1 MINKILDYY
10 RNADYDFRHFAFEA
24 DPLKS
29 RFNEWVDYYRMK
41 WAISKAIEARSILEI
56 GVRYGYSAHAF
67 LSGSPQAEY
76 IGVDADEPSF
86 GGDIGAVDW
95 AREALQKEGF
105 SVEIIKSNTQ
115 KWSRLPDGC
124 YDLVHVD
131 GQQDGDGT
139 YHDLD
144 MAIMQSKYILVDGY
158 HWTRQNFLAVNEW
171 LWNNRAAVEFSIN
184 IPGYAGD
191 LLIRSKF
198 QSEAATGRK
207 PDSAE
212 LVDAYTSDYYLRDCG
227 GYEHWHDSRGAQ
239 LDARLQAVADAAMAI
254 GVPRKVV
261 DLGAG
266 RGELSAYFAKNGADV
281 TAIDYSSDAEKLIAE
296 TVGQHEDARRR
307 VVVVRGSVTDATAYS
322 DEYDLAVAADIVEH
336 LAPDELDKM
345 YEIVSKKLKPTLGS
359 LVVHTAPN
367 KWNYQYQHPR
377 EQKAAIAAGFWLPRI
392 RRSWYERLM
401 HINEQNPRH
410 LRKQLSRF
418 FPYIHLWLSD
428 DQIMGGSLVRPYTIK
443 DCRQAKSI
451 FAIAS
456 HRPID
461 VESIASIFCMN
472 IFTDNEKNAVQF
484 YIVDSPR
491 EARVGQFFDVTVKV
505 INKSRRRITSL
516 PPYPYHLSYH
526 WRDMHEG
533 VVQWDGHRTLFAP
546 ALLPGAEGLYKVKVQ
561 APAEAGIYRL
571 EVAAVQEAVRW
582 HEPISLIGEDLMI
595 CVTDGES
602 LVEDK

>member
-1 MINKILDYY
+1 MISKILDYY
-10 RNADYDFRHFAFEA
+10 KNANYDFRKFAFEA
-24 DPLKS
+24 DPLKN

-41 WAISKAIEARSILEI
+41 WAISKAIEAKTILEI

-67 LSGSPQAEY
+67 LSGSPQARY

-86 GGDIGAVDW
+86 GGDKGAVDW
-95 AREALQKEGF
+95 AREALRQEGF
-105 SVEIIKSNTQ
+105 FVEIIKSNTQ

-198 QSEAATGRK
+198 QSETATGRQ

-296 TVGQHEDARRR
+296 TVDQHEAARRR

-336 LAPDELDKM
+336 LAPHELDKM
-345 YEIVSKKLKPTLGS
+345 YEIVSEKLKISLGS
-359 LVVHTAPN
+359 LVIHTAPN

-377 EQKAAIAAGFWLPRI
+377 EQKSAISAGFWLPRI
-392 RRSWYERLM
+392 RRTWYERLM
-401 HINEQNPRH
+401 HINEQSPRV
-410 LRKQLSRF
+410 LKKQLSRF
-418 FPYIHLWLSD
+418 FPYVQVWLSD
-428 DQIMGGSLVRPYTIK
+428 DQGMGGSLVRPYTIQ
-443 DCRQAKSI
+443 DCRKARSI

-456 HRPID
+456 HRPLNIEALASNFCTKPFAD
-461 VESIASIFCMN
+461 EESKAISFAFVNSPRTVQVSDFFEVEIRVANQSGRRIASL
-472 IFTDNEKNAVQF
+472 
-484 YIVDSPR
+484 
-491 EARVGQFFDVTVKV
+491 
-505 INKSRRRITSL
+505 L
-516 PPYPYHLSYH
+516 PHPYHLSYH

-561 APAEAGIYRL
+561 APAQAGIYRL

-582 HEPISLIGEDLMI
+582 HEPIKLIGEDLMI
-595 CVTDGES
+595 HVTDGE
-602 LVEDK
+602 

>member
-1 MINKILDYY
+1 MINKILDFYK
-10 RNADYDFRHFAFEA
+10 NSNYDFRKFAFEY
-24 DPLKS
+24 DPLKI

-41 WAISKAIEARSILEI
+41 WAISKAIEAQSILEI

-67 LSGSPQAEY
+67 LSASPQAKY
-76 IGVDADEPSF
+76 IGVDADEPFF

-95 AREALQKEGF
+95 AREALQQEGF
-105 SVEIIKSNTQ
+105 SVDIIKNNTQ

-144 MAIMQSKYILVDGY
+144 MAIIQSKYILVDGY

-191 LLIRSKF
+191 LLIRSKIK
-198 QSEAATGRK
+198 SAATSNDRQ
-207 PDSAE
+207 DSE
-212 LVDAYTSDYYLRDCG
+212 NLIEAYTSDYYLRDCG
-227 GYEHWHDSRGAQ
+227 GYELWNDSRGAQ
-239 LDARLQAVADAAMAI
+239 LDGRLQAVADAAMAI
-254 GVPRKVV
+254 GVPRKVI

-266 RGELSAYFAKNGADV
+266 RGELSAYFAKKGAYV
-281 TAIDYSSDAEKLIAE
+281 TAIDYSSDAEKLIRE
-296 TVGQHEDARRR
+296 TVGGDED
-307 VVVVRGSVTDATAYS
+307 VQKYVTVVRGSVTDANNYS
-322 DEYDLAVAADIVEH
+322 EEYDLAVAADIVEH

-345 YEIVSKKLKPTLGS
+345 YGVVSRKLKTALGS

-377 EQKAAIAAGFWLPRI
+377 EQNTAIAAGFWLPRI
-392 RRSWYERLM
+392 RRTWYERLM

-410 LRKQLSRF
+410 LKKQLLRF
-418 FPYIHLWLSD
+418 FPYVHLWLSD
-428 DQIMGGSLVRPYTIK
+428 DRNMGGSLVRIYTIE

-461 VESIASIFCMN
+461 VEAIASVFCMN
-472 IFTDNEKNAVQF
+472 RFADHESNAVSF
-484 YIVDSPR
+484 DIINSPI
-491 EARVGQFFDVTVKV
+491 EARAGHFFDVTVKV
-505 INKSRRRITSL
+505 ANQSGKRIASL
-516 PPYPYHLSYH
+516 PPHPYHLSYH
-526 WRDMHEG
+526 WINIHSG
-533 VVQWDGHRTLFAP
+533 LIQWEGHRTPFAP
-546 ALLPGAEGLYKVKVQ
+546 ALLSGTERLFKVAVQ
-561 APAEAGIYRL
+561 APVEAGVYRL
-571 EVAAVQEAVRW
+571 EVAAVQEGIRW
-582 HEPISLIGEDLMI
+582 HNPIKPMETELIIRINEG
-595 CVTDGES
+595 GS
-602 LVEDK
+602 YVE

>member
-1 MINKILDYY
+1 MISKILDYY
-10 RNADYDFRHFAFEA
+10 KNANYDFRKFAFEA
-24 DPLKS
+24 DPLKN

-41 WAISKAIEARSILEI
+41 WAISKAIEAKTILEI

-67 LSGSPQAEY
+67 LSGSPQARY

-86 GGDIGAVDW
+86 GGDKGAVDW
-95 AREALQKEGF
+95 AREALRQEGF
-105 SVEIIKSNTQ
+105 SVEIIKTNTQ
-115 KWSRLPDGC
+115 KWSRFPDGC

-198 QSEAATGRK
+198 QSEATTGRQ

-239 LDARLQAVADAAMAI
+239 LDVRLQAVADAAMAI

-296 TVGQHEDARRR
+296 TVDQHEDARRR

-336 LAPDELDKM
+336 LAPHELDKM
-345 YEIVSKKLKPTLGS
+345 YEIVSEKLKISLGS
-359 LVVHTAPN
+359 LVIHTAPN

-377 EQKAAIAAGFWLPRI
+377 EQESAISAGFWLPRI
-392 RRSWYERLM
+392 RRTWYERLM
-401 HINEQNPRH
+401 HINEQSPRV
-410 LRKQLSRF
+410 LKKQLSRF
-418 FPYIHLWLSD
+418 FPYVQVWLSD
-428 DQIMGGSLVRPYTIK
+428 DQGMGGSLVRPYTIQ
-443 DCRQAKSI
+443 DCRKARSI

-456 HRPID
+456 HRPLDIEALASNFCTNPFSD
-461 VESIASIFCMN
+461 DESKAISFAFVN
-472 IFTDNEKNAVQF
+472 
-484 YIVDSPR
+484 SPR
-491 EARVGQFFDVTVKV
+491 AVRVSDIFEVEIRVANQSG
-505 INKSRRRITSL
+505 RRIASL
-516 PPYPYHLSYH
+516 PPHPYHLSYH

-533 VVQWDGHRTLFAP
+533 VVQWEGHRTFFAP

-561 APAEAGIYRL
+561 APAQAGIYRL

-582 HEPISLIGEDLMI
+582 HEPIKLIGEDLMI
-595 CVTDGES
+595 HVTDGE
-602 LVEDK
+602 

>member
-1 MINKILDYY
+1 MISKILDYY
-10 RNADYDFRHFAFEA
+10 KNANYDFRKFAFEA
-24 DPLKS
+24 DPLKN

-41 WAISKAIEARSILEI
+41 WAISKAIEAKTILEI

-67 LSGSPQAEY
+67 LSGSPQARY

-86 GGDIGAVDW
+86 GGDKGAVDW
-95 AREALQKEGF
+95 AREALRQEGF
-105 SVEIIKSNTQ
+105 SVEIIKTNTQ
-115 KWSRLPDGC
+115 KWSRFPDGC

-336 LAPDELDKM
+336 LAPHELDKM
-345 YEIVSKKLKPTLGS
+345 YEIVSEKLKISLGS
-359 LVVHTAPN
+359 LVIHTAPN

-377 EQKAAIAAGFWLPRI
+377 EQESAISAGFWLPRI
-392 RRSWYERLM
+392 RRTWYERLM
-401 HINEQNPRH
+401 HINEQSPRV
-410 LRKQLSRF
+410 LKKQLSRF
-418 FPYIHLWLSD
+418 FPYVQVWLSD
-428 DQIMGGSLVRPYTIK
+428 DQGMGGSLVRPYTIQ
-443 DCRQAKSI
+443 DCRKARSI

-456 HRPID
+456 HRPLDIEALASNFCTNPFSD
-461 VESIASIFCMN
+461 DESKAISFAFVN
-472 IFTDNEKNAVQF
+472 
-484 YIVDSPR
+484 SPR
-491 EARVGQFFDVTVKV
+491 AVRVSDFFEVEIRVA
-505 INKSRRRITSL
+505 NQSGRRIASL
-516 PPYPYHLSYH
+516 PPHPYHLSYH

-533 VVQWDGHRTLFAP
+533 VVQWEGHRTLFAP
-546 ALLPGAEGLYKVKVQ
+546 ALLPGVEGLYKVKVQ
-561 APAEAGIYRL
+561 APAQAGIYRL

-582 HEPISLIGEDLMI
+582 REPIKLIGEDLMI
-595 CVTDGES
+595 HVTDGE
-602 LVEDK
+602 

>member
-1 MINKILDYY
+1 MISKILDCYK
-10 RNADYDFRHFAFEA
+10 NANYDFRQFAFEA
-24 DPLKS
+24 DPLKN

-41 WAISKAIEARSILEI
+41 WAISKAIEAKTILEI

-67 LSGSPQAEY
+67 LSGSPQARY
-76 IGVDADEPSF
+76 IGVDADEPYF
-86 GGDIGAVDW
+86 GGDKGAVDW
-95 AREALQKEGF
+95 AREALRKEGF

-336 LAPDELDKM
+336 LAPHELDKM
-345 YEIVSKKLKPTLGS
+345 YEIVSGRLKISLGS
-359 LVVHTAPN
+359 LVIHTAPN

-377 EQKAAIAAGFWLPRI
+377 EQESAISAGFWLPRI
-392 RRSWYERLM
+392 RRTWYERLM
-401 HINEQNPRH
+401 HINEQSPRV
-410 LRKQLSRF
+410 LKKQLSRF
-418 FPYIHLWLSD
+418 FPYVQVWLSD
-428 DQIMGGSLVRPYTIK
+428 DQGMGGSLVRPYTIQ
-443 DCRQAKSI
+443 DCRKARSI

-456 HRPID
+456 HRPLDIEALASNFCTNPFSD
-461 VESIASIFCMN
+461 DESKAISFAFVN
-472 IFTDNEKNAVQF
+472 
-484 YIVDSPR
+484 SPR
-491 EARVGQFFDVTVKV
+491 AVRVSDIFEVEIRVANQSG
-505 INKSRRRITSL
+505 RRIASL
-516 PPYPYHLSYH
+516 PPHPYHLSYH
-526 WRDMHEG
+526 WRDMREG
-533 VVQWDGHRTLFAP
+533 VVQWEGHRTLFAP
-546 ALLPGAEGLYKVKVQ
+546 ALLPGVEGLYKVKVQ
-561 APAEAGIYRL
+561 APVQAGIYRL

-582 HEPISLIGEDLMI
+582 HEPIKLVGGDLMI
-595 CVTDGES
+595 HVTDGE
-602 LVEDK
+602 